1 MARQRMTQSGH
12 AAFIFLCKAPLTRNP
27 GYNLLPGRKRHRGKA
42 MNITRHFAA
51 GLISALIATPCFA
64 QQQTV
69 KIGLLVPLT
78 GPFTPTGKQ
87 LTAGARLYMQQNGDT
102 VAGKKIELIVKD
114 DTGNAD
120 MTKRLAQELVVNDKV
135 SFLAGFGLTPGALAT
150 APIATEAKIPEVV
163 MMAATSIITER
174 SPYIV
179 RTSFSVPQTTV
190 PLADW
195 AAANGIKTVVTVV
208 SDYAPGIDVET
219 AFKRR
224 FEAAGGKVIE
234 SLRVP
239 LSSNDFA
246 PALQRVADAKPD
258 ALMGFVPAGVGP
270 IFIRQ
275 FVERGLNKS
284 GIRFIAEGSLTE
296 DDVVNQI
303 GDAALGII
311 TSQHYSAAHNSP
323 ENKSFVA
330 AFKKANGGMRP
341 NLMAM
346 QSYDGMHLIY
356 EALKK
361 TKGSTDGDAVVAAM
375 KGMSW
380 ISPRGPITIDP
391 ATREVI
397 QNIYIRKVER
407 VNGELYNVEFST
419 IPDFKDPSKVKN

>member
-1 MARQRMTQSGH
+1 
-12 AAFIFLCKAPLTRNP
+12 
-27 GYNLLPGRKRHRGKA
+27 
-42 MNITRHFAA
+42 MNIARYCTA
-51 GLISALIATPCFA
+51 GLIAAIFCVATPVFA
-64 QQQTV
+64 ENTV

-87 LTAGARLYMQQNGDT
+87 LVAGARLYMQQYGDI

-135 SFLAGFGLTPGALAT
+135 SLLAGFGLTPGALAT

-163 MMAATSIITER
+163 MMAATSIITQR

-179 RTSFSVPQTTV
+179 RTSFSVPQTTI
-190 PLADW
+190 PLANW
-195 AAANGIKTVVTVV
+195 AVENGIKTVVTVV

-219 AFKRR
+219 AFKQR

-275 FVERGLNKS
+275 FVERGLDKS
-284 GIRFIAEGSLTE
+284 GIKFIAEGSLTE
-296 DDVVNQI
+296 DDIVNQI

-311 TSQHYSAAHNSP
+311 TTHHYSAAHDSP

-346 QSYDGMHLIY
+346 QSYDGMRLIY

-361 TKGSTDGDAVVAAM
+361 TQGSANGDDLLAAM

-380 ISPRGPITIDP
+380 VSPRGPITIDP
-391 ATREVI
+391 ETREVI
-397 QNIYIRKVER
+397 QDIYIRKVER
-407 VNGELYNVEFST
+407 VNGELYNVEFAT
-419 IPDFKDPSKVKN
+419 IANFKDPSKAQ

>member
-1 MARQRMTQSGH
+1 MS
-12 AAFIFLCKAPLTRNP
+12 IV
-27 GYNLLPGRKRHRGKA
+27 RHV
-42 MNITRHFAA
+42 AA
-51 GLISALIATPCFA
+51 GLIAAVLVTPCVA
-64 QQQTV
+64 QDTV

-87 LTAGARLYMQQNGDT
+87 LTAGAKLYMQQHGDT
-102 VAGKKIELIVKD
+102 VAGKKIVLIVKD

-150 APIATEAKIPEVV
+150 APVATEAKVPEIV

-179 RTSFSVPQTTV
+179 RTSFSVPQAVV
-190 PLADW
+190 PLANW

-208 SDYAPGIDVET
+208 SDYGPGIDVET
-219 AFKRR
+219 AFKRE
-224 FEAAGGKVIE
+224 FEAKGGKVLE
-234 SLRVP
+234 ALRVP

-246 PALQRVADAKPD
+246 PSLQRVADAKPN
-258 ALMGFVPAGVGP
+258 AIMVFVPAGIGP

-275 FVERGLNKS
+275 YIERGLDKS
-284 GIRFIAEGSLTE
+284 GIKFIAEGSLTE
-296 DDVVNQI
+296 DDVVNNI

-311 TSQHYSAAHNSP
+311 TSQHYSAAHNSA
-323 ENKSFVA
+323 ENKAFVA

-346 QSYDGMHLIY
+346 QSYDGMHMIY

-361 TKGSTDGDAVVAAM
+361 TKGSTDGDAIVAAM

-380 ISPRGPITIDP
+380 VSPRGPVTIDP

-407 VNGELYNVEFST
+407 VNGELYNVEFET
-419 IPDFKDPSKVKN
+419 IRDFKDPTKFKN

>member
-1 MARQRMTQSGH
+1 MTH
-12 AAFIFLCKAPLTRNP
+12 RRHVAFNFLCKALLTRTR
-27 GYNLLPGRKRHRGKA
+27 GCNLLPERKRHSGNA
-42 MNITRHFAA
+42 MNIARHFAA
-51 GLISALIATPCFA
+51 GLIATLLATPCLA
-64 QQQTV
+64 QQTV

-102 VAGKKIELIVKD
+102 VVGKKIELIVKD

-150 APIATEAKIPEVV
+150 APIATEAKIPAIV

-179 RTSFSVPQTTV
+179 RTSFSIPQTTV
-190 PLADW
+190 PLANW

-219 AFKRR
+219 AFKRQ
-224 FEAAGGKVIE
+224 FEGAGGKVIE
-234 SLRVP
+234 SLRVS

-258 ALMGFVPAGVGP
+258 AIMGFVPAGVGP
-270 IFIRQ
+270 VFIRQ
-275 FVERGLNKS
+275 FVERGLDKS
-284 GIRFIAEGSLTE
+284 GIKFIAEGSLTE
-296 DDVVNQI
+296 DDIINQI

-330 AFKKANGGMRP
+330 AFEKANGGMRP
-341 NLMAM
+341 NLMAV

-361 TKGSTDGDAVVAAM
+361 TKGSTDGEAVVAAM

-391 ATREVI
+391 ATRELI

-407 VNGELYNVEFST
+407 VNGELYNVEFAT

>member
-1 MARQRMTQSGH
+1 
-12 AAFIFLCKAPLTRNP
+12 
-27 GYNLLPGRKRHRGKA
+27 
-42 MNITRHFAA
+42 MNIARYCTA
-51 GLISALIATPCFA
+51 GLIAAIFCVATPVFA
-64 QQQTV
+64 ENTV

-87 LTAGARLYMQQNGDT
+87 LVAGARLYMQQHGDI

-135 SFLAGFGLTPGALAT
+135 SLLAGFGLTPGALAT

-163 MMAATSIITER
+163 MMAATSIITQR

-179 RTSFSVPQTTV
+179 RTSFSVPQTTI
-190 PLADW
+190 PLANW
-195 AAANGIKTVVTVV
+195 AVANGIKTVVTVV

-219 AFKRR
+219 AFKQR

-275 FVERGLNKS
+275 FVERGLDKS
-284 GIRFIAEGSLTE
+284 GIKFIAEGSLTE
-296 DDVVNQI
+296 DDIVNQI

-311 TSQHYSAAHNSP
+311 TTHHYSAAHDSP

-361 TKGSTDGDAVVAAM
+361 TQGSANGDDLLAAM

-380 ISPRGPITIDP
+380 VSPRGPITIDP
-391 ATREVI
+391 ETREVI
-397 QNIYIRKVER
+397 QDIYIRKVER
-407 VNGELYNVEFST
+407 VNGELYNVEFAT
-419 IPDFKDPSKVKN
+419 IANFKDPSKAK

>member
-1 MARQRMTQSGH
+1 
-12 AAFIFLCKAPLTRNP
+12 
-27 GYNLLPGRKRHRGKA
+27 
-42 MNITRHFAA
+42 MNIARYCTA
-51 GLISALIATPCFA
+51 GLIAAIFCVATPVFA
-64 QQQTV
+64 ENTV

-87 LTAGARLYMQQNGDT
+87 LVAGARLYMQQHGDI

-135 SFLAGFGLTPGALAT
+135 SLLAGFGLTPGALAT

-179 RTSFSVPQTTV
+179 RTSFSVPQTTI
-190 PLADW
+190 PLANW
-195 AAANGIKTVVTVV
+195 AVANGIKTVVTVV

-219 AFKRR
+219 AFKQR

-275 FVERGLNKS
+275 FVERGLDKS
-284 GIRFIAEGSLTE
+284 GIKFIAEGSLTE
-296 DDVVNQI
+296 DDIVNQI
-303 GDAALGII
+303 GDAAIGII
-311 TSQHYSAAHNSP
+311 TTHHYSAAHDSP

-361 TKGSTDGDAVVAAM
+361 TQGSANGDDLLAAM

-380 ISPRGPITIDP
+380 VSPRGPITIDP
-391 ATREVI
+391 ETREVI
-397 QNIYIRKVER
+397 QDIYIRKVER
-407 VNGELYNVEFST
+407 VNGELYNVEFAT
-419 IPDFKDPSKVKN
+419 IANFKDPSKAQ

>member
-1 MARQRMTQSGH
+1 
-12 AAFIFLCKAPLTRNP
+12 
-27 GYNLLPGRKRHRGKA
+27 
-42 MNITRHFAA
+42 MNIARYCTA
-51 GLISALIATPCFA
+51 GLIAAIFCVATPVFA
-64 QQQTV
+64 ENTV

-87 LTAGARLYMQQNGDT
+87 LVAGARLYMQQHGDI

-135 SFLAGFGLTPGALAT
+135 SLLAGFGLTPGALAT

-163 MMAATSIITER
+163 MMAATSIITQR

-179 RTSFSVPQTTV
+179 RTSFSVPQTTI
-190 PLADW
+190 PLANW
-195 AAANGIKTVVTVV
+195 AVANGIKTVVTVV

-219 AFKRR
+219 AFKQR

-275 FVERGLNKS
+275 FVERGLDKS
-284 GIRFIAEGSLTE
+284 GIKFIAEGSLTE
-296 DDVVNQI
+296 DDIVNQI
-303 GDAALGII
+303 GDAAIGII
-311 TSQHYSAAHNSP
+311 TTHHYSAAHDSP

-346 QSYDGMHLIY
+346 QSYDGMRLIY

-361 TKGSTDGDAVVAAM
+361 TQGSANGDDLLAAM

-380 ISPRGPITIDP
+380 VSPRGPITIDP
-391 ATREVI
+391 ETREVI
-397 QNIYIRKVER
+397 QDIYIRKVER
-407 VNGELYNVEFST
+407 VNGELYNVEFAT
-419 IPDFKDPSKVKN
+419 IANFKDPSKAQ